1 MKTKKSVKKW
11 AVLLTILIV
20 ISMTVAYTG
29 FPVMAE
35 DGINSKGNILLGNGD
50 MALHASDIDY
60 LETEKNELLSEMPV
74 LPDGLNPDGMRH
86 ENIKS
91 KGIIDYAG
99 GKVVID
105 ASDLMY
111 LANEIDVLE
120 AAYKMN
126 TVAALNYMGTYYM
139 EDGSVTHNKSEE
151 SLPAEYAVNLSFEE
165 IYDGVLQSQSVEN
178 LAITEEVTG
187 ASADNLSTG
196 TAAWLDGE
204 LVVGNGADND
214 ASYQKGY
221 TDGIAAADARVNTSS
236 ASYQAG
242 YNAGYNAGRAQGQNE
257 AAPKAFGLVSGST
270 QSYTCPRAG
279 TYQVQVYY
287 AWFNNRSHNNIVN
300 KLTVNVPGA
309 EYKYLDFH
317 PDSAGVNW
325 IDDSV
330 YQSGSVL
337 TLNLNAGDVISITA
351 SSGADDCAGTYG
363 AWLVR

>member
-1 MKTKKSVKKW
+1 MNMNERKKKLTG
-11 AVLLTILIV
+11 LLTMAFV
-20 ISMTVAYTG
+20 IFMTAISAIQVK
-29 FPVMAE
+29 AE
-35 DGINSKGNILLGNGD
+35 NGVNSTGNIIFDNGD